1 MSGFTFQ
8 IKGADA
14 AIKRTEE
21 LAKKARENAQL
32 ALNAFGLSVER
43 DAKRLAPADEGHLRN
58 SINSKPGNLSVTVT
72 VGVNYAAYLEF
83 GTRKFAAKYVAT
95 LPADWQSY
103 AATFKGKGTGSMD
116 EFIQNIMEWVRRKG
130 IGADT
135 TGSGNVSSSR
145 SSLDKQQQAAYW
157 IALNILQNGIRPHPF
172 LYPAIYQTGHLK
184 ELKKQLQNIFK

>member
-1 MSGFTFQ
+1 MSGFKFE

-21 LAKKARENAQL
+21 LVKKARANAQD
-32 ALNAFGLSVER
+32 ALNAFGLNVER
-43 DAKRLAPADEGHLRN
+43 DAKRLAPGDEGHLRG
-58 SINSKPGNLSVTVT
+58 SINYKPGNLSVTVT

-130 IGADT
+130 IGADI

-184 ELKKQLQNIFK
+184 ELKKKLQNIFK

>member
-1 MSGFTFQ
+1 MSGFTFE

-14 AIKRTEE
+14 AVKRTEE
-21 LAKKARENAQL
+21 MVKKARANAQD
-32 ALNAFGLSVER
+32 ALNAFGLNVER
-43 DAKRLAPADEGHLRN
+43 DAKRLAPADEGNLRN
-58 SINSKPGNLSVTVT
+58 SINYKPGNLSVTVT

-103 AATFKGKGTGSMD
+103 AATFKGKGSGSMD

-184 ELKKQLQNIFK
+184 ELKKQLNNIFK

>member
-1 MSGFTFQ
+1 MSGFSFE

-21 LAKKARENAQL
+21 MVKKARANAQL
-32 ALNAFGLSVER
+32 ALNTFGLSVER
-43 DAKRLAPADEGHLRN
+43 DAKRLAPADEGHLSN
-58 SINSKPGNLSVTVT
+58 SINYKPGDLSVTIT

-130 IGADT
+130 IAADT
-135 TGSGNVSSSR
+135 TSGGNVSSSR

-157 IALNILQNGIRPHPF
+157 IELNILQNGIRPHPF
-172 LYPAIYQTGHLK
+172 LYPAIYHTGHLK